1 MSGTVSYYRLGK
13 YVNLTRNTRYR
24 CCVIFGSCEKMLGG
38 IYVNISSSIMG
49 VSLRQRANEWFV
61 NVKMLNVKVS
71 MLSIKALIATVS
83 KQCSLCNMINP
94 LCFA

>member
-13 YVNLTRNTRYR
+13 YVNLTRNTTYR
-24 CCVIFGSCEKMLGG
+24 CKGCVIFGSCEKLLGG
-38 IYVNISSSIMG
+38 IYVNSSIVG
-49 VSLRQRANEWFV
+49 VSLRQRANEWFG
-61 NVKMLNVKVS
+61 NEVS

-83 KQCSLCNMINP
+83 KQCSLCNVINH